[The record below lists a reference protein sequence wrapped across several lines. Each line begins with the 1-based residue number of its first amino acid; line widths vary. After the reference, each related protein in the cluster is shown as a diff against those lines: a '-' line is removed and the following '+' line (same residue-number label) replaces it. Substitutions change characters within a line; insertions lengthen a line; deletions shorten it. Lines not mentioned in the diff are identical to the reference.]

1 LEAGRFVAGRF
12 VAGRFVEGRFVGVPF
27 KGTVFP
33 DNIIFRELKPSS
45 VVSAGQLV
53 VFDFF

>member
-1 LEAGRFVAGRF
+1 MAGRF